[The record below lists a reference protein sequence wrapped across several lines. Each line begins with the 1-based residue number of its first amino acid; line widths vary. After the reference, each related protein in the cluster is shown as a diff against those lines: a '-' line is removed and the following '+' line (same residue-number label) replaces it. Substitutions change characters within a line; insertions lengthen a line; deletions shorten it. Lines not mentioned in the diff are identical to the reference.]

1 MKFLIFEQKYLEYL
15 EDGKVLDALHVLRNE
30 LTPLQH
36 NIDKVHILSRYSV
49 LINFITVEEIYE
61 IIYFI
66 KYILFSYMMCSGRD
80 ELMKRANWEGKG
92 LKSRTLLMDMIQQFL
107 PPHIMLPPKR

>member
-1 MKFLIFEQKYLEYL
+1 MYNLLY
-15 EDGKVLDALHVLRNE
+15 V
-30 LTPLQH
+30 
-36 NIDKVHILSRYSV
+36 S
-49 LINFITVEEIYE
+49 FIIS
-61 IIYFI
+61 YFFI
-66 KYILFSYMMCSGRD
+66 CFSYMMCSGRE

>member
-1 MKFLIFEQKYLEYL
+1 MSFAYC
-15 EDGKVLDALHVLRNE
+15 
-30 LTPLQH
+30 
-36 NIDKVHILSRYSV
+36 
-49 LINFITVEEIYE
+49 
-61 IIYFI
+61 
-66 KYILFSYMMCSGRD
+66 SYMMCSGRD